1 MLRADAHIA
10 SCLLCLPLI
19 HPSGIKKEVD
29 TSKFSERAFKGLL
42 RRTLPNRDYINTA
55 FDDYAQDHHLD
66 DIVIYKRLTKGSTKG
81 LTLHGT
87 DIQGSMGI
95 LVREGQSKIATSK
108 QGKTMELLH
117 NSV

>member
-1 MLRADAHIA
+1 MLRADVHIA

-42 RRTLPNRDYINTA
+42 RRTLPNRDYINPA

-66 DIVIYKRLTKGSTKG
+66 DIVIYNLLNS
-81 LTLHGT
+81 
-87 DIQGSMGI
+87 I
-95 LVREGQSKIATSK
+95 SK
-108 QGKTMELLH
+108 
-117 NSV
+117 